1 MSLVR
6 AERRRLHKRRVTV
19 VMLAIGV
26 ILLGLIAG
34 GTWFSNHK
42 VSDATRAAAVAQA
55 EQEYQRALDDW
66 NSNGKKRCEDDVKAG
81 QIPAEACQ
89 GPKPDY
95 FLADYY
101 MPSTFVFKAGFRDML
116 TVWAMI
122 MAFVALVIGAS
133 SIGAEWSS
141 GSMMNLLTW
150 QPRRVRVLGTK
161 LGVLLAVTAFWSLV
175 VGALWTAAMWAT
187 AVFRGTTAGMTSGTW
202 QSFALTGLR
211 GLGVVAAAAVFGFVL
226 ASLGRRTAVA
236 MGVLIALIVVTQFG
250 LTILLFMAKVRY
262 PEMFFVGN
270 HLQAWMN
277 GSVTMYDQTSCDFSA
292 GMCQPQQ
299 LVLTWQ
305 RAGTIFG
312 AGLLALVG
320 LSMWQ
325 IRARDVA

>member
-19 VMLAIGV
+19 VMLAIGL

-34 GTWFSNHK
+34 GTWFSNQK
-42 VSDATRAAAVAQA
+42 VSEATRAAAAAQA
-55 EQEYQRALDDW
+55 EQEYQRSLEDW
-66 NSNGKKRCEDDVKAG
+66 NRHKQDCEDEVKAG
-81 QIPAEACQ
+81 RVPAEACQ
-89 GPKPDY
+89 GPQREY
-95 FLADYY
+95 FRAEYY
-101 MPSTFVFKAGFRDML
+101 MPSTFDFKASFREMIM
-116 TVWAMI
+116 VWAMI
-122 MAFVALVIGAS
+122 VAFVALVIGAS

-150 QPRRVRVLGTK
+150 QPRRVRVLATK
-161 LGVLLAVTAFWSLV
+161 LGVLIGVLTGWSLV
-175 VGALWTAAMWAT
+175 LGALWTAAMWVT

-211 GLGVVAAAAVFGFVL
+211 GLGVVAAGAIFGFVL

-270 HLQAWMN
+270 YLQAWMN
-277 GSVTMYDQTSCDFSA
+277 GSVTLYDQTSCDFSTGA
-292 GMCQPQQ
+292 CQPQE
-299 LVLTWQ
+299 LILTWQ
-305 RAGTIFG
+305 RAGSIFG
-312 AGLLALVG
+312 VGLVALVG
-320 LSMWQ
+320 AAMWQ

>member
-19 VMLAIGV
+19 VMLAIGL

-34 GTWFSNHK
+34 GTWFSNQK
-42 VSDATRAAAVAQA
+42 VSEATRAAAVAQA
-55 EQEYQRALDDW
+55 EQEYQRSLEDW
-66 NSNGKKRCEDDVKAG
+66 NRHKQDCEDEVKAG
-81 QIPAEACQ
+81 RVPAEACQ
-89 GPKPDY
+89 GPQREY
-95 FLADYY
+95 FRAEYY
-101 MPSTFVFKAGFRDML
+101 MPSTFDFKASFREMI

-122 MAFVALVIGAS
+122 MAFVALIVGAS

-150 QPRRVRVLGTK
+150 QPRRVRVLATK
-161 LGVLLAVTAFWSLV
+161 LGVLIGVLTGWSLV
-175 VGALWTAAMWAT
+175 LGALWTAAMWVT

-211 GLGVVAAAAVFGFVL
+211 GLGVVAAGAIFGFVL

-270 HLQAWMN
+270 YLQAWMN
-277 GSVTMYDQTSCDFSA
+277 GSVTLYDQTSCDFSTGA
-292 GMCQPQQ
+292 CQPQE
-299 LVLTWQ
+299 LILTWQ
-305 RAGTIFG
+305 RAGSIFG
-312 AGLLALVG
+312 VGLVALVG
-320 LSMWQ
+320 AAMWQ